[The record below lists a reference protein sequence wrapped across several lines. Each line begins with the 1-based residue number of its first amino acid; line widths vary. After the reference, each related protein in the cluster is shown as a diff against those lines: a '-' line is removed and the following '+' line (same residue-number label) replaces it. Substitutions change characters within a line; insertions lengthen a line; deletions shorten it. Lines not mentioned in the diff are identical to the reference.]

1 MVAKKL
7 SKKSVDRNQ
16 WNQYFSAAEE
26 YYNGALNNY
35 QSELWTSASILFVHA
50 AIAYTDALTIK
61 AGSVK
66 SAGDDHAFVMILVN
80 QTISLTPE
88 DKKALNRLGKILG
101 EKSKV
106 SYGGKVYTQKQAD
119 KIKILFIRY
128 RSWIINKIDRI
139 S

>member
-1 MVAKKL
+1 M
-7 SKKSVDRNQ
+7 DRNQ
-16 WNQYFSAAEE
+16 WQQYLSAAKE
-26 YYNGALNNY
+26 YCQGAINNY
-35 QSELWTSASILFVHA
+35 DNELWTSASILFVHA

-66 SAGDDHAFVMILVN
+66 SAGDDHGLVMILVN

-128 RSWIINKIDRI
+128 RSWIINKIDQI